1 MPKRVPR
8 EALIVG
14 SNLRRLRKSQ
24 KFSQA
29 DMGAVLGVSFQQMQ
43 KYERGHNRFPVEK
56 LYILKQK
63 FGIPYEWFFEG
74 MPKISGGLVESRIQ
88 GVSPFPAS
96 SVLHSLDQLEDRHL
110 KRKIENIIEIL
121 LS

>member
-1 MPKRVPR
+1 MPKRVPK
-8 EALIVG
+8 EALVIG
-14 SNLRRLRKSQ
+14 QNIRKLRKSQ

-29 DMGAVLGVSFQQMQ
+29 EMGAILGVSFQQMQ

-56 LYILKQK
+56 LYMLKQK
-63 FGIPYEWFFEG
+63 FDVPYDWFFEG
-74 MPKISGGLVESRIQ
+74 MPSVAGAQSRRKPPAA
-88 GVSPFPAS
+88 SPFPAS
-96 SVLHSLDQLEDRHL
+96 NVLHSLDMLQDRLL